1 MEDRMIIAV
10 QNWLNAIMPAVVET
24 LVATLTEETLREMA
38 KEEGIHGP
46 VDIDLEE
53 FRAPIKAIKFYTIV
67 VNDGLM
73 LATDATIDGASADA
87 EPQLS
92 FDMFFPISK
101 FAESISDEEHIQ
113 QLVDHVMEL
122 YKSVA

>member
-1 MEDRMIIAV
+1 MITAV

-24 LVATLTEETLREMA
+24 LIGSLTEETLREMA
-38 KEEGIHGP
+38 KDEGIHGP
-46 VDIDLEE
+46 VDVDLEE
-53 FRAPIKAIKFYTIV
+53 FRAPIKAIKFYTMV
-67 VNDGLM
+67 VDDGLM
-73 LATDATIDGASADA
+73 LATDATIDSASDDV

-101 FAESISDEEHIQ
+101 FAELISDEEHIQ

-122 YKSVA
+122 YKKVA